1 MKVLVLTLVSAS
13 WMGLEGKASAF
24 AFFVLSC
31 DSADASFIM
40 MTDRHITYGA
50 YPSDS
55 KIAENEV
62 VLEAV
67 ISSGLVQRL
76 LSRVGLVDLQR
87 LENVNTAL
95 RQLTDSL
102 APVRLDS
109 CLRTPCAS

>member
-1 MKVLVLTLVSAS
+1 M
-13 WMGLEGKASAF
+13 
-24 AFFVLSC
+24 
-31 DSADASFIM
+31 
-40 MTDRHITYGA
+40 YGA
-50 YPSDS
+50 SPSDS

-102 APVRLDS
+102 AQSDWTAACARLVPASHYLTTTAAGGSRAAQVQAVRLA
-109 CLRTPCAS
+109 ASHG